1 MGFSV
6 AKGSLLCVVA
16 LAALQ
21 TCSAF
26 VPSKRAFATTKQLV
40 GAMSGSIAPARTN
53 LALSM
58 VVEQFIANRDE
69 KTRNED
75 NTKYLAEIQKRVDR
89 INALEPEIEDLG
101 DDELQA
107 KTEEFKERLAKGE
120 DINGSLLE
128 EAFAVVREAAWYEYT
143 RMLVFLFLW
152 TRCSL

>member
-101 DDELQA
+101 GRRCPPARVLTSGNYYHRIYHLGHA
-107 KTEEFKERLAKGE
+107 
-120 DINGSLLE
+120 
-128 EAFAVVREAAWYEYT
+128 T
-143 RMLVFLFLW
+143 R
-152 TRCSL
+152 RHCRRHQGQ